1 MKMPDWL
8 ENDENYKLNTKK
20 DDYVRKN
27 IIRFN
32 SLIKLVQREN
42 VYNCNNEIN
51 SSLKILSLILLM
63 ILISASRDMYQLWI
77 CILFVMI
84 QMSLNSGKIIL
95 NILKK
100 SLLMFIFPLIIFIP
114 YAICAPISI
123 ALIYYLKI
131 FTMMIE
137 VQMFISGTTIYDIGQ
152 SLKQIRCPDVIIF
165 VMDIVIKYLNCTAYL
180 IRDVLQAINIRN
192 VGKDIH
198 KYNTIGGLFSKIF
211 IKVKRCGE
219 ELYNAMECRGFT
231 DTYAKP
237 SVKHMSKK
245 DVLFILCHILFI
257 VIYFYVRSYM
267 Q

>member
-63 ILISASRDMYQLWI
+63 VLISASRDTYQLWI

-137 VQMFISGTTIYDIGQ
+137 VQIFISGTTIYDVGQ
-152 SLKQIRCPDVIIF
+152 S
-165 VMDIVIKYLNCTAYL
+165 YLNCTAYL